1 MPRSPTLS
9 GIRRCSKRGIFTMR
23 SGTGRRSIEW
33 GHLAL
38 LVFVSAVVLAYLF
51 DARGVSVK
59 VNNLLLVEPAAIIA
73 LILVACVLPQCFRRD
88 STPASEARMADP
100 VVETKAANQKQE
112 LTRVGALAALLGI
125 FSFFL
130 EQIGFDLATFLFIAI
145 GLVICGERRVW
156 VIALFSAAFTVFV
169 VYGYSTLVPYPFPMR
184 IL

>member
-1 MPRSPTLS
+1 
-9 GIRRCSKRGIFTMR
+9 MR

-33 GHLAL
+33 GHLAFL
-38 LVFVSAVVLAYLF
+38 AFVSAVVLAYLF

-73 LILVACVLPQCFRRD
+73 LILVACVLPQCFRRND
-88 STPASEARMADP
+88 LAPGKAVAEDPAIATQALN
-100 VVETKAANQKQE
+100 ETRE
-112 LTRVGALAALLGI
+112 LAKVGALAALLGI

-130 EQIGFDLATFLFIAI
+130 EQIGFDVATFLFIAI
-145 GLVICGERRVW
+145 GLVICGERRAW